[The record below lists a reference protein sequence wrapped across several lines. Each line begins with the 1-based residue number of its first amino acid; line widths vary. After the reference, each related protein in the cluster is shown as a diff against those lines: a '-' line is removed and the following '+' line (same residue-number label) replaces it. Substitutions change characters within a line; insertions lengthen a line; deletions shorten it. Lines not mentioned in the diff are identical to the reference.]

1 MKITDYMIDVP
12 PDDRISPEI
21 VLENL
26 KITKSQLDQ
35 IIQEELT
42 AVLEADSR
50 GYDHRITS
58 DYAANTAAQR
68 EYDQAKA
75 NVRQRPAK
83 GSAAERVATAG
94 NYAGRL
100 ISKPG
105 ELMGAF
111 KNALSAR
118 VNKPPPVT
126 LGGVDT
132 TPEGAEG
139 RVYLHPPSN
148 TEGWEGPDQGID
160 YESSG
165 MARPEATT
173 PEQASWTKK
182 SDMPGYDPDSPHS

>member
-126 LGGVDT
+126 LGGV
-132 TPEGAEG
+132 
-139 RVYLHPPSN
+139 
-148 TEGWEGPDQGID
+148 GPDQGID